1 MSEAMDDRRPMAT
14 APMTLREFATVVGAT
29 LIGDPSLEIK
39 GARAPGDAEEGD
51 LTFVASARQ
60 RRELKTTRASAVLL
74 SMDEA
79 AEHAHELP
87 CATLAHDDPHFALV
101 EGLRVLFR
109 REEPRPGVDEA
120 ANVSREATLGEG
132 VTIEPFAVVRRATL
146 GKNVRV
152 RSFAYIDDDV
162 FIGDGA
168 DVGVGAVVLNGSRV
182 GARAIL
188 QPGVVVGADGFGYA
202 PQGTSNVKVP
212 QVGGV
217 VIGDDVEIGA
227 NSCVDRGGLSDTRV
241 ERGTKVDNLV
251 QVGHGVAIG
260 EDAVVIAQVGI
271 GGDTIVGDRAL
282 LAGQVGV
289 AHHLEIGADARV
301 GAQGGVTRSVPEKGA
316 VSGYPAFAH
325 GEWLRAM
332 VRVRQLD
339 AMAKRLE
346 AAEEAT
352 EVLRQQVAAL
362 GGPSAEEGANE
373 NAKK

>member
-1 MSEAMDDRRPMAT
+1 MSEANTPHRPMAT
-14 APMTLREFATVVGAT
+14 APMSLREFATVIGAT
-29 LIGDPSLEIK
+29 LIGDPTLELK
-39 GARAPGDAEEGD
+39 GARAPGDAEAGD

-60 RRELKTTRASAVLL
+60 RRELKNTRASAVIL
-74 SMDEA
+74 SMDDA

-87 CATLAHDDPHFALV
+87 CAVLAHDDPHIALV
-101 EGLRVLFR
+101 EGLRVLFA
-109 REEPRPGVDEA
+109 REERRQGIDA
-120 ANVSREATLGEG
+120 LANVSTEASLGDHVE
-132 VTIEPFAVVRRATL
+132 VEPFAVVRRATL

-162 FIGDGA
+162 VIED
-168 DVGVGAVVLNGSRV
+168 DVDIGVGAVVLHGSRIK
-182 GARAIL
+182 ARAIL

-202 PQGTSNVKVP
+202 PQGEANIKVP

-217 VIGDDVEIGA
+217 VVGEDVELGA
-227 NSCVDRGGLSDTRV
+227 NTCVDRGALSDTEVR
-241 ERGTKVDNLV
+241 RGTKVDNLV
-251 QVGHGVAIG
+251 QVGHGVVIG

-271 GGDTIVGDRAL
+271 GGDTRIGDRAL

-289 AHHLEIGADARV
+289 AHHLEVGADARV
-301 GAQGGVTRSVPEKGA
+301 GAQGGVTRSVPAKFA

-346 AAEEAT
+346 AAEAAT
-352 EVLRQQVAAL
+352 EALRQEVASLASGRSPL
-362 GGPSAEEGANE
+362 NKE
-373 NAKK
+373 K